1 MEANPPSPNGSLE
14 NVGISADPPERNR
27 AWVEQ
32 LKLPFRLLSDSGG
45 PVGRLYRVWDG
56 TWNLERRVT
65 FVVDRARRVRYVEVG
80 SLAIQTDRTLEALAR
95 LAKAK

>member
-1 MEANPPSPNGSLE
+1 MEANPPSPNGPLE
-14 NVGISADPPERNR
+14 SVGISADPPERNR

-32 LKLPFRLLSDSGG
+32 LKLP
-45 PVGRLYRVWDG
+45 
-56 TWNLERRVT
+56 WNLVRRVT

-80 SLAIQTDRTLEALAR
+80 SLAIQTDRTLEALAK